1 MNDPHPTDW
10 KAQGLDYPPGTNAFT
25 SVPPKGESEATKLL
39 KKQAKRAPEQN
50 LLLIKTRMEKAAI
63 RVNKG
68 TDFHIN
74 TPLQDLESSDKR
86 RKIIS
91 TSRGGR

>member
-10 KAQGLDYPPGTNAFT
+10 KALCLDYQPGKNAFT
-25 SVPPKGESEATKLL
+25 SVPPKGESDALKLP
-39 KKQAKRAPEQN
+39 KKQAKRAPDQH
-50 LLLIKTRMEKAAI
+50 LLLKLRMKKAAT